1 MDNLGE
7 SNGGRTK
14 VALQSAPRSLSRLT
28 RRWDLL
34 AVVLLMLGALPT
46 LWLSPR
52 TLMVSPIEINLIDDS
67 WILDTAFKASR
78 GLWLGRDVAF
88 TYGPLFQW
96 LWSAP
101 SRWMGISM
109 GAIYDSCVTLP
120 LWCTYL
126 FGYLTLVLLLPEQ
139 PAWKRFVLL

>member
-1 MDNLGE
+1 ME
-7 SNGGRTK
+7 KRYQAVSGR
-14 VALQSAPRSLSRLT
+14 SSRAQNPGQLRPVLWL
-28 RRWDLL
+28 RRHWDLL

-52 TLMVSPIEINLIDDS
+52 TVIVSPTEINLIDDS

-101 SRWMGISM
+101 SRWMGVSM

-126 FGYLTLVLLLPEQ
+126 FGYLTLVLLLPE
-139 PAWKRFVLL
+139 